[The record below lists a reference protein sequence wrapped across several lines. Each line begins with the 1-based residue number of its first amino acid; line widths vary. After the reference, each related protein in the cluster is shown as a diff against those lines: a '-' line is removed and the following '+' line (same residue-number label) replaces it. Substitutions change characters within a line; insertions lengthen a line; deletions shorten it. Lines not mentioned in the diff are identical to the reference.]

1 MNKYKLII
9 IPLLGVI
16 ISQIIKFIIE
26 SIKYK
31 KILVNRL
38 LNGSGGLPSSHAT
51 LVSTLTSLIYLN
63 YGYSEYF
70 AISLIFSLIIL
81 YDAIGVRYEVGR
93 HAKVLN
99 KLNNFSK
106 PLKELIGHTLSEV
119 FCGIILGIIISI
131 IFNYFP

>member
-1 MNKYKLII
+1 MSKYKLII
-9 IPLLGVI
+9 IPLLGII
-16 ISQIIKFIIE
+16 ISQIIKFLIE

-51 LVSTLTSLIYLN
+51 LVSSLTSLIYLN

-81 YDAIGVRYEVGR
+81 YDAVGVRYEVGK
-93 HAKVLN
+93 HARVLN
-99 KLNNFSK
+99 QLNNSNN
-106 PLKELIGHTLSEV
+106 PLKELIGHTLYEV
-119 FCGIILGIIISI
+119 LCGIFLGIIISI
-131 IFNYFP
+131 IFNSFL

>member
-9 IPLLGVI
+9 IPLLGII

-38 LNGSGGLPSSHAT
+38 LNGSGGLPSSHAV
-51 LVSTLTSLIYLN
+51 LVSSLTSLIYLN

-81 YDAIGVRYEVGR
+81 YDAVGVRYEVGK
-93 HAKVLN
+93 HAKILN
-99 KLNNFSK
+99 EITNNK
-106 PLKELIGHTLSEV
+106 PLKELIGHTLIEV
-119 FCGIILGIIISI
+119 LCGIFLGIIVSI
-131 IFNYFP
+131 IFNSFL

>member
-9 IPLLGVI
+9 IPLLAII
-16 ISQIIKFIIE
+16 ISQIIKFVIE

-38 LNGSGGLPSSHAT
+38 LNGSGGLPSSHAV
-51 LVSTLTSLIYLN
+51 LVSSLTSLIYLN

-81 YDAIGVRYEVGR
+81 YDAVGVRYEVGK
-93 HAKVLN
+93 HAKILN
-99 KLNNFSK
+99 EITNSSKL
-106 PLKELIGHTLSEV
+106 LKELIGHTLIEV
-119 FCGIILGIIISI
+119 LCGIFLGIIVSI
-131 IFNYFP
+131 IFNSFL